1 MAWPSLLR
9 IREYFSGQRVFW
21 GGPSSRLH
29 WLLPWGIEPIAPELR
44 RGVDSLFALDRWPD
58 ELEGIR
64 VFWFALDAPPPV
76 PASPRLHVL
85 YGIGHS
91 KEGKTSPRDAYARQ
105 LNTLGIPGE
114 PTWLSIWRE
123 HFGVMDRPRSHG
135 ASEVLLFPGAGH
147 PAKQWP
153 LVQFFEL
160 AEWLQRRGQAVRFV
174 LGPVEQE
181 RGVEVPGFPVSLP
194 DSLEKLQDVLRNACF
209 VVGNDSGPMHL
220 AGMMGVP
227 GLALFGPASE
237 AQWGPIGLRTI
248 ALDLACRPCTQTGR
262 MNCSDARCL
271 REMPQAMV
279 REEVEKFLAE

>member
-29 WLLPWGIEPIAPELR
+29 WLLPLGIEPSPPELR
-44 RGVDSLFALDRWPD
+44 RGVDTLFVRDRWPE
-58 ELEGIR
+58 ELEGVR
-64 VFWFALDAPPPV
+64 VFWFALDTPPPV
-76 PASPRLHVL
+76 PASSCVHVL
-85 YGIGHS
+85 FGIDHC
-91 KEGKTSPRDAYARQ
+91 KEGKISPRDAYARQ
-105 LNTLGIPGE
+105 LNTMEIPDE
-114 PTWLSIWRE
+114 PAWLSIWRK
-123 HFGVMDRPRSHG
+123 HFGVMDRHRRCQG
-135 ASEVLLFPGAGH
+135 EVLLFPGAGH

-160 AEWLQRRGQAVRFV
+160 AGWLQRIGHAVRFV

-181 RGVEVPGFPVSLP
+181 RRVDIPGFSASFPG
-194 DSLEKLQDVLRNACF
+194 SLENLQEVLQSARF

-227 GLALFGPASE
+227 GLALFGPASD

-262 MNCSDARCL
+262 ISCSEARCL

-279 REEVEKFLAE
+279 REEVGKLLAE